1 MTLKEALTTK
11 AISLSLTGAELDLA
25 LIEAEL
31 DGSSDYTP
39 ATQAKALDLVYA
51 GLLLSAIHIT
61 EVREDD
67 VAIKRAGDLRGI
79 YSAIMRKWGLADP
92 FAAGKPSVRQI
103 TPW

>member
-11 AISLSLTGAELDLA
+11 ALSLSLTDGEIDLA

-31 DGSSDYTP
+31 DGSADYAP
-39 ATQAKALDLVYA
+39 ATQAKDLDLVYA
-51 GLLLSAIHIT
+51 GLLLSAIHVT

-79 YSAIMRKWGLADP
+79 YSAIMRKWKLVDP
-92 FAAGKPSVRQI
+92 FAVGKPSVRQI
-103 TPW
+103 NPW